1 MPFTVRDFQ
10 DLVRALERRAEWR
23 AELRRLL
30 LTDELLTLPEVV
42 RGLADQVAGLTREVR
57 DLTQQVRELAA
68 GHASL
73 VAEVRELAAGHA
85 SLVAEVRELAAG
97 HASLTAEVR
106 DLTQQVRELAAGHAS
121 LVAEVRELAAGHASL
136 TAEVRDLTQQVREL
150 AAGHAGLVVEVRDL
164 TQQVRELAA
173 SHASLVAEVREL
185 AQQVRELTE
194 QVRGLVAAQ
203 RRTDD
208 RLGRLEGRDLER
220 WYRERASSVFHR
232 ILARARLVDHNELA
246 PLLDAAVEAGTITE
260 EERAEIL
267 LADVVVRGRREQR
280 EAYAVAEVSV
290 VVDAEDLRRALA
302 RARLL
307 ERATGRLVEPVVAG
321 EPVAAGV
328 AEEARAAGVWRL
340 LDGRVEMEPPP
351 A

>member
-1 MPFTVRDFQ
+1 MAFTVRDFQ

-30 LTDELLTLPEVV
+30 LTDEVLALPEVV
-42 RGLADQVAGLTREVR
+42 RGLTDQIAGL
-57 DLTQQVRELAA
+57 A
-68 GHASL
+68 
-73 VAEVRELAAGHA
+73 AEVRELA
-85 SLVAEVRELAAG
+85 
-97 HASLTAEVR
+97 
-106 DLTQQVRELAAGHAS
+106 QQVRALAA
-121 LVAEVRELAAGHASL
+121 
-136 TAEVRDLTQQVREL
+136 D
-150 AAGHAGLVVEVRDL
+150 HAGLVV
-164 TQQVRELAA
+164 QVRELTA
-173 SHASLVAEVREL
+173 SHASLAAEVREL

-194 QVRGLVAAQ
+194 QVRGLVVAQ

-232 ILARARLVDHNELA
+232 ILARARLVDHHELA
-246 PLLDAAVEAGTITE
+246 LLLDAAVEAGTITE
-260 EERAEIL
+260 EELAEIL

-307 ERATGRLVEPVVAG
+307 ERATGRPVVPVVAG
-321 EPVAAGV
+321 ERVAAGV

-340 LDGRVEMEPPP
+340 LDGRAEVEPSPT

>member
-30 LTDELLTLPEVV
+30 LTDELLALPEVV
-42 RGLADQVAGLTREVR
+42 RGLADQVAGLAA
-57 DLTQQVRELAA
+57 QVRELAA

-85 SLVAEVRELAAG
+85 SLVARVDDLTGQVRE
-97 HASLTAEVR
+97 
-106 DLTQQVRELAAGHAS
+106 LTQQVR
-121 LVAEVRELAAGHASL
+121 
-136 TAEVRDLTQQVREL
+136 D
-150 AAGHAGLVVEVRDL
+150 
-164 TQQVRELAA
+164 
-173 SHASLVAEVREL
+173 
-185 AQQVRELTE
+185 LTE
-194 QVRGLVAAQ
+194 QVRVLAVAQ

-232 ILARARLVDHNELA
+232 ILARARLVDHGELA
-246 PLLDAAVEAGTITE
+246 PMLDAAVEAGAITE
-260 EERAEIL
+260 DERAEVL
-267 LADVVVRGRREQR
+267 LADVAVRGRREQR
-280 EAYAVAEVSV
+280 EAYALAEVSL
-290 VVDAEDLRRALA
+290 VVDAEDLHRAVA

-307 ERATGRLVEPVVAG
+307 ERATGRPVVPVVAG
-321 EPVAAGV
+321 ERIAAGV

-340 LDGRVEMEPPP
+340 LDGRAEMEPSPSS
-351 A
+351 

>member
-30 LTDELLTLPEVV
+30 LTDELLALPEVV
-42 RGLADQVAGLTREVR
+42 RGLADQIAALTV
-57 DLTQQVRELAA
+57 QVRELAA

-73 VAEVRELAAGHA
+73 VAEVRELAGQVRELAAGQA
-85 SLVAEVRELAAG
+85 SLVAEVRELAG
-97 HASLTAEVR
+97 
-106 DLTQQVRELAAGHAS
+106 QVRELAAGQ
-121 LVAEVRELAAGHASL
+121 ASL
-136 TAEVRDLTQQVREL
+136 TARVDDLTAQ
-150 AAGHAGLVVEVRDL
+150 
-164 TQQVRELAA
+164 
-173 SHASLVAEVREL
+173 VREL
-185 AQQVRELTE
+185 AQQVRDLTE
-194 QVRGLVAAQ
+194 QVRALVVAQ

-232 ILARARLVDHNELA
+232 ILARARLVDHGELA
-246 PLLDAAVEAGTITE
+246 PMLDAAVEAGAITE
-260 EERAEIL
+260 DERAEIL

-280 EAYAVAEVSV
+280 EAYALAEVSV
-290 VVDAEDLRRALA
+290 VVDPEDLRRAVA

-307 ERATGRLVEPVVAG
+307 ERATGRPVVPVVAG
-321 EPVAAGV
+321 ERVAAGV

-340 LDGRVEMEPPP
+340 LDGRAEMEPSPS

>member
-57 DLTQQVRELAA
+57 DLTRQVRELAA

-73 VAEVRELAAGHA
+73 VAEVRELARQ
-85 SLVAEVRELAAG
+85 VRELAAG
-97 HASLTAEVR
+97 HASLTARVD
-106 DLTQQVRELAAGHAS
+106 DLTVQVRELAAGHAS
-121 LVAEVRELAAGHASL
+121 LVAEVRELAG
-136 TAEVRDLTQQVREL
+136 QVREL
-150 AAGHAGLVVEVRDL
+150 AAGHASLTARVDDL
-164 TQQVRELAA
+164 TVQ
-173 SHASLVAEVREL
+173 VREL
-185 AQQVRELTE
+185 AQQVRDLTE
-194 QVRGLVAAQ
+194 QVRALVAAQ

-232 ILARARLVDHNELA
+232 ILARARLVDHGELA
-246 PLLDAAVEAGTITE
+246 PMLDAAVEAGSITE
-260 EERAEIL
+260 DERAEIL

-280 EAYAVAEVSV
+280 EAYALAEVSV
-290 VVDAEDLRRALA
+290 VVDAEDLRRAVA

-307 ERATGRLVEPVVAG
+307 ERATGRPVVPVVAG
-321 EPVAAGV
+321 ERVAAGV

-340 LDGRVEMEPPP
+340 LDGRAEMEPPS

>member
-1 MPFTVRDFQ
+1 MATVN
-10 DLVRALERRAEWR
+10 RRAEWR

-42 RGLADQVAGLTREVR
+42 RGLADQVAGL
-57 DLTQQVRELAA
+57 
-68 GHASL
+68 
-73 VAEVRELAAGHA
+73 
-85 SLVAEVRELAAG
+85 
-97 HASLTAEVR
+97 
-106 DLTQQVRELAAGHAS
+106 
-121 LVAEVRELAAGHASL
+121 
-136 TAEVRDLTQQVREL
+136 
-150 AAGHAGLVVEVRDL
+150 
-164 TQQVRELAA
+164 
-173 SHASLVAEVREL
+173 
-185 AQQVRELTE
+185 
-194 QVRGLVAAQ
+194 GLVAAH
-203 RRTDD
+203 RRTDE

-232 ILARARLVDHNELA
+232 ILARARLVDHSELA

-267 LADVVVRGRREQR
+267 LADVVIRGRREQR

-290 VVDAEDLRRALA
+290 VVDAEPVRRVLT

-307 ERATGRLVEPVVAG
+307 ERATGRLVVPVVAG
-321 EPVAAGV
+321 ERVAAGV

-340 LDGRVEMEPPP
+340 LDGRAEMEPPS